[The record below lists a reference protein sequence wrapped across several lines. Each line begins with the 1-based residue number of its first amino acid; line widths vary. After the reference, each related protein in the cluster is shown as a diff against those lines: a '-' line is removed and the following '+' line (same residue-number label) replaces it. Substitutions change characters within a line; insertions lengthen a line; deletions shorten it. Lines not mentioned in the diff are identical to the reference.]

1 MTQHIFITGTD
12 TNIGKTYVTT
22 RLLQQ
27 LKQHGYTTIG
37 LKPLSS
43 DCSLNSEGK
52 LRNEDALSLQQAASI
67 NLPYEAVNP
76 FAFAPPIA
84 PHIAAA
90 AAGIILTVAQLNE
103 KLKPALDHVADFCLI
118 EGVGGWRMPLNQQE
132 TMADF
137 VKLNNFPVILVVGLR
152 LGCLNHSILTAQ
164 AILNDNVAL
173 MGWVANCIDPQMKF
187 VNENIEMLE
196 AWIKAPLLGR
206 VGYNQEITSLS
217 AILHNPSTSS

>member
-22 RLLQQ
+22 GLLQQ
-27 LKQHGYTTIG
+27 LKQQGYATIG

-52 LRNEDALSLQQAASI
+52 LRNEDACSLQQAASI
-67 NLPYEAVNP
+67 NLPYEVVNP

-84 PHIAAA
+84 PHIAAVA
-90 AAGIILTVAQLNE
+90 EGITLTVDQLNE
-103 KLKPALDHVADFCLI
+103 KLKPALDHIADFCLI

-137 VKLNNFPVILVVGLR
+137 VKENNFPVILVVGLR

-164 AILNDNVAL
+164 AILSDNVSL
-173 MGWVANCIDPQMKF
+173 MGWIANCIDPHMEF
-187 VNENIEMLE
+187 VDENIEMLQS
-196 AWIKAPLLGR
+196 WIKAPLLGK
-206 VGYNQEITSLS
+206 VGYNQEMPFLT
-217 AILHNPSTSS
+217 AIF